1 MQSEEPGIESHRGK
15 NYVNC
20 VKANK
25 NIRADGKKAA
35 IELRERRAIR
45 WARRLSAKVQAV
57 LEAHPGADPD
67 NVRHTLIL
75 LEKPPLERLE
85 LSLLRGRAHANRK

>member
-1 MQSEEPGIESHRGK
+1 
-15 NYVNC
+15 

-25 NIRADGKKAA
+25 NTPASKKKATSD
-35 IELRERRAIR
+35 LKERRAIR
-45 WARRLSAKVQAV
+45 WAQRLSAKVQAV

-75 LEKPPLERLE
+75 LEKPPLERLQ

>member
-1 MQSEEPGIESHRGK
+1 M
-15 NYVNC
+15 
-20 VKANK
+20 
-25 NIRADGKKAA
+25 RARRKRSALGLK
-35 IELRERRAIR
+35 ERRAFR
-45 WARRLSAKVQAV
+45 WAQRLNANVQAV

-75 LEKPPLERLE
+75 LEKPPLERLQ

>member
-1 MQSEEPGIESHRGK
+1 M
-15 NYVNC
+15 
-20 VKANK
+20 KANK
-25 NIRADGKKAA
+25 HVQVVKKRNG
-35 IELRERRAIR
+35 ITLNERRAVR
-45 WARRLSAKVQAV
+45 WAQRLNANVQAV

-75 LEKPPLERLE
+75 LEKTPLERLE